1 MDKTVGKLEDRVVF
15 VTGAARGQGRSHAIR
30 CAEEGAD
37 IVGIDICADI
47 DLVPYKLGT
56 SEDLDETVRLVEKTG
71 RSMLARKADIRD
83 LASLQSAFD
92 AGVERFGHI
101 DTVLANAGVLL
112 SNTAE
117 ADAAEAFR
125 TGIDLLLIGPWN
137 TVRVAM
143 PHLIERGRQGHRDGN
158 IVVTSSM
165 AAMLGLGNGR
175 GGDDAYGM
183 AKLALTGMVRQYANY
198 LAQYHIRVNGV
209 APTNC
214 ATPMVTQNPELVNVL
229 GAYPNL
235 ANAMQT
241 LLPDL
246 PMIEPRDVSEAIV
259 FLITE
264 SGRSF
269 TGSTLNVDAGMATR
283 R

>member
-1 MDKTVGKLEDRVVF
+1 MGKLDDRVVF
-15 VTGAARGQGRSHAIR
+15 ITGAARGQGRSHAVR

-37 IVGIDICADI
+37 IVGIDICENI
-47 DLVPYKLGT
+47 DEVPYSLGT
-56 SEDLDETVRLVEKTG
+56 AEDLEETSRLVEKAG
-71 RSMLARKADIRD
+71 RRMLACKADIRD
-83 LASLQSAFD
+83 LAALQAAFD
-92 AGVERFGHI
+92 AGVDQFGHI

-112 SNTAE
+112 NNTKE
-117 ADAAEAFR
+117 QDPAEAFR
-125 TGIDLLLIGPWN
+125 LGVDILLVGQWN
-137 TVRVAM
+137 TIRVAL
-143 PHLIERGRQGHRDGN
+143 PQLIERGKQGHRDGN

-165 AAMLGLGNGR
+165 AAMLGLGDGS
-175 GGDDAYGM
+175 GGGDAYGM

-198 LAQYHIRVNGV
+198 LAQFHVRVNGV

-214 ATPMVTQNPELVNVL
+214 ATPMVTDNPELFNVL
-229 GAYPNL
+229 GAHPHL

-241 LLPDL
+241 LLPEL
-246 PMIEPRDVSEAIV
+246 PMIEPRDVSEAIL
-259 FLITE
+259 FLISE

>member
-37 IVGIDICADI
+37 IVGVDICADI

-71 RSMLARKADIRD
+71 RSMLAHKADIRD

-143 PHLIERGRQGHRDGN
+143 P
-158 IVVTSSM
+158 
-165 AAMLGLGNGR
+165 
-175 GGDDAYGM
+175 
-183 AKLALTGMVRQYANY
+183 
-198 LAQYHIRVNGV
+198 
-209 APTNC
+209 
-214 ATPMVTQNPELVNVL
+214 
-229 GAYPNL
+229 
-235 ANAMQT
+235 
-241 LLPDL
+241 
-246 PMIEPRDVSEAIV
+246 
-259 FLITE
+259 
-264 SGRSF
+264 
-269 TGSTLNVDAGMATR
+269 
-283 R
+283 